1 MIFKEVIGNINDID
15 NSSDFH
21 IEVIYLDS
29 DDLSK
34 RILRVIS
41 DHDNEY
47 GISLGNKDTSLSN
60 GDILFNDGKNLIV
73 IKTKSENVIVIRPN
87 DINEMGVV
95 AHLLGNTH
103 VPVQVKDGKII
114 LQYDYV
120 IEKMLKDMNIK
131 YSLENI
137 SLEKAMKHV
146 NYAHKH

>member
-1 MIFKEVIGNINDID
+1 MIFEEVIGNINDIE
-15 NSSDFH
+15 NLSDFH

-87 DINEMGVV
+87 NINEMGVV

>member
-1 MIFKEVIGNINDID
+1 MIFEEVIGNINDIE
-15 NSSDFH
+15 NLSDFH

-29 DDLSK
+29 DNLSK

-47 GISLGNKDTSLSN
+47 GISLEDKDTSLSN

-73 IKTKSENVIVIRPN
+73 IKTNSEDVIVIRPN

-103 VPVQVKDGKII
+103 VPVQIKDGKII

>member
-1 MIFKEVIGNINDID
+1 MIFEEVIGNINDIE
-15 NSSDFH
+15 NLSDFH

>member
-1 MIFKEVIGNINDID
+1 MIFEEVIGNINDIE
-15 NSSDFH
+15 NLSDFH

-29 DDLSK
+29 DNLSK

-47 GISLGNKDTSLSN
+47 GISLGDKDTSLSN

-73 IKTKSENVIVIRPN
+73 IKTNSEDVIVIRPN

-103 VPVQVKDGKII
+103 VPVQIKDGKII

>member
-1 MIFKEVIGNINDID
+1 MIFEKVIGNIKDIE
-15 NSSDFH
+15 NLSDFH

-47 GISLGNKDTSLSN
+47 GISLVDKDISLSN

-73 IKTKSENVIVIRPN
+73 IKTNSEDVIVIRPN

-103 VPVQVKDGKII
+103 VPVQIKDGKII

-120 IEKMLKDMNIK
+120 IEKMLKDKNIK

>member
-1 MIFKEVIGNINDID
+1 MIFEEVIGNINDIE
-15 NSSDFH
+15 NLSDFH

-29 DDLSK
+29 DNLSK

-73 IKTKSENVIVIRPN
+73 IKTNSEDVIVIRPN

-103 VPVQVKDGKII
+103 VPVQIKDGKII

>member
-1 MIFKEVIGNINDID
+1 MIFEEVIGNINDIE
-15 NSSDFH
+15 NLSDFH

-29 DDLSK
+29 DNLSK

-47 GISLGNKDTSLSN
+47 GIYLGDKDTSLSN

-73 IKTKSENVIVIRPN
+73 IKTNSEDVIVIRPN

-103 VPVQVKDGKII
+103 VPVQIKDGKII

>member
-1 MIFKEVIGNINDID
+1 MIFEEVIGNIKDIE
-15 NSSDFH
+15 NLSDFH

-34 RILRVIS
+34 RILRVRS

-47 GISLGNKDTSLSN
+47 GISLGDKDTSLSN

-73 IKTKSENVIVIRPN
+73 IKTNSEDVIVIRPN

-103 VPVQVKDGKII
+103 VPVQIKDGKII